1 MTLAVAALLG
11 VVIGISLGALGGGG
25 SILTVPALVYLL
37 GESPQTATTASLV
50 IVGISAVVGAL
61 GHARAGTLRWVTGVV
76 FGLLGVSA
84 SFLGTALNRQVA
96 PNVLLLAFAGLML
109 VSAAAMLRRA
119 GRPASPAAETA
130 LDDAGAGPAASPLE
144 AGPGE
149 TGGGGLATATRRR
162 TVRRPRLDTA
172 SVLKT
177 VVAALVVGFL
187 TGFLGVGGGFVI
199 VPALVMAL
207 GLPMPV
213 AVGTSLLVIALN
225 SGAALLA
232 RPELGSLPW
241 GIVVPFTLAAIV
253 GSLLGRRVAARLPA
267 TVLTRAFAG
276 LLVAVGAYVAIRSAL
291 AL

>member
-1 MTLAVAALLG
+1 MTLVAAALLG
-11 VVIGISLGALGGGG
+11 VLIGISLGALGGGG

-37 GESPQTATTASLV
+37 GQSPQTATTASLV

-76 FGLLGVSA
+76 FGLLGVAA

-96 PNVLLLAFAGLML
+96 PNVLLLAFAALML

-119 GRPASPAAETA
+119 AGSTPAP
-130 LDDAGAGPAASPLE
+130 AGAEPDAAANRPVPVE

-149 TGGGGLATATRRR
+149 LGGGGGLATAARRR
-162 TVRRPRLDTA
+162 TVRRPQLDTA
-172 SVLKT
+172 TVLKT
-177 VVAALVVGFL
+177 VVAALFVGFL

-213 AVGTSLLVIALN
+213 AVGTSLLVIAIN
-225 SGAALLA
+225 SGSSLLA

-241 GIVVPFTLAAIV
+241 GIVVPFTLAAIG
-253 GSLLGRRVAARLPA
+253 GSLVGRRVGARLPA
-267 TVLTRAFAG
+267 AVLTRSFAG
-276 LLVAVGAYVAIRSAL
+276 LLVAVGTYVAIRSVL
-291 AL
+291 AF